1 MSRIATLILSS
12 LVVLSCAT
20 ARIFGEET
28 VPATKTSDRL
38 LVRPIRGLIEKDGK
52 SWQPVEVVLQ
62 DPQDPQDNART
73 ATAVLTVD
81 GKIVARQAIAEGS
94 QSAEVLVP
102 AVEMDKR
109 VDVSIKM
116 SDVTL
121 VGSGT
126 LRPVRKLTIYIL
138 PHSHHDLGYTDLQ
151 PKVEKIHIANLQKGL
166 ELARKTADY
175 PEGSRFVWN
184 EEVLWGTDQYVR
196 QLPEADRAK
205 LVDAVNKG
213 WVSLNAMYG
222 NTLTACC
229 RPEEL
234 IQLFGEAKRLSDL
247 TGVKI
252 DCAMQ
257 SDVPGDTWGL
267 VTALAQAGVRYYS
280 LAPNFRSRVG
290 NFLPT
295 WRDKPFWW
303 VSPSG
308 KEKVLVWMPRGGYA
322 YLIVMPAMNNQWV
335 GMYQKGL
342 DDVDYPYD
350 ISYVRYAMDNEGPQP
365 KLPEFVRD
373 WNAKYTW
380 PKMIISSTKTAFSA
394 MEKKYG
400 DKLPEFKGDLT
411 PYWED
416 GAGSSA
422 RETAMNRN
430 SADRIVQAETLFAM
444 LGADRFP
451 LDADQ
456 EAWRNVLLYSEHTWG
471 AADSVEDA
479 DSAMTTG
486 QWKYKK
492 AYADDAETQS
502 KALLD
507 QSLAVRAGDNA
518 ASSIDVFNTTSWPRT
533 EVVLAAK
540 SLSSAGDRVTDRS
553 GKPVPSQRL
562 STGELAILAREV
574 PPFAAVRFNIAAGVS
589 FADSDSATTD
599 GTAISNGVISA
610 RIDQQT
616 GGISELKRHG
626 SEQNFAAAE
635 GEALNDYVYMIGDKP
650 SAAKGAGTP
659 TITVIE
665 NGPLVAMVRI
675 ESDAPGCN
683 KLTRDIRLVAGD
695 DHLDLTNVVDKKR
708 VTPNARPGKN
718 NGVSYSGRNSKESV
732 NFAFPF
738 NVDGGQIRLN
748 APMSVVRPELDQL
761 PGSCKDWMEVGR
773 WADVSNDH
781 EGVTLATLD
790 APLVE
795 IGKLSTLLGIAASP
809 DPWRKHIEPTQKIF
823 SWVMNNHWY
832 TNYCAYQEGVV
843 TFRYALRP
851 HGSYD
856 AAAADRFGT
865 ELTQPLIVSEARG
878 PAPTGASLLRVEPAD
893 VLVTAFKP
901 SIDGKAWIVRLFGAS
916 GQDRQAKLTWSAPSH
931 GVSISDVSEK
941 PLAQA
946 DDTIAVPGWDL
957 VTLRVER

>member
-1 MSRIATLILSS
+1 MSRIATLIVSS
-12 LVVLSCAT
+12 LVILSSAT
-20 ARIFGEET
+20 SRTFGDEAA
-28 VPATKTSDRL
+28 PAATTSDRL
-38 LVRPIRGLIEKDGK
+38 LVRPIRGLVEKDGK
-52 SWQPVEVVLQ
+52 SWQPVEIVIQ
-62 DPQDPQDNART
+62 DPQDPQDNGRAP
-73 ATAVLTVD
+73 AAVLKVD
-81 GKIVARQAIAEGS
+81 GNVVAKEPIPEGS
-94 QSAEVLVP
+94 QSVEALVP
-102 AVEMDKR
+102 AVDADKQ
-109 VDVSIKM
+109 VDVTVQIGK
-116 SDVTL
+116 VTY

-151 PKVEKIHIANLQKGL
+151 PNVEKTQIGHLQKGI

-184 EEVLWGTDQYVR
+184 EEVLWGTDQYMR

-205 LVDAVNKG
+205 LVDAAKKG
-213 WVSLNAMYG
+213 WIALNGMYG

-234 IQLFGEAKRLSDL
+234 IQLFSEANRLAEF
-247 TGVKI
+247 TGTKI

-257 SDVPGDTWGL
+257 TDVPGDTWGV
-267 VTALAQAGVRYYS
+267 VTALAQAGIRYYS
-280 LAPNFRSRVG
+280 IGPNFRSRVG
-290 NFLPT
+290 TFLPT

-322 YLIVMPAMNNQWV
+322 YVIVMPAMNNQWV
-335 GMYQKGL
+335 GTYQKGL
-342 DDVDYPYD
+342 DEQHYPYD

-365 KLPEFVRD
+365 KLPDFVRE

-380 PKMIISSTKTAFSA
+380 PKMIISSTKTAFAA

-430 SADRIVQAETLFAM
+430 AADRIVQAETLFAM

-479 DSAMTTG
+479 ESAMTTG

-492 AYADDAETQS
+492 AYADEAEKQS

-507 QSLAVRAGDNA
+507 QSLSIRAGDNT

-533 EVVLAAK
+533 EVVLAPK
-540 SLSSAGDRVTDRS
+540 SISSAGDRVTAS
-553 GKPVPSQRL
+553 AGKPAPSQRL
-562 STGELAILAREV
+562 STGELAILV
-574 PPFAAVRFNIAAGVS
+574 CDIPPFAAVRFDIAAGTS
-589 FADSDSATTD
+589 FAEGDVATSD
-599 GTAISNGVISA
+599 GTSISNGLISA
-610 RIDQQT
+610 RIDQKS

-626 SEQNFAAAE
+626 SEQNFAAADGE
-635 GEALNDYVYMIGDKP
+635 GLNDYVYMIGDKP
-650 SAAKGAGTP
+650 SAAKGAGAP

-665 NGPLVAMVRI
+665 KGPLVAMVRI

-683 KLTRDIRLVAGD
+683 KLTRDLRLVAGD
-695 DHLDLTNVVDKKR
+695 DHLDLINTVDKKR
-708 VTPNARPGKN
+708 VAPNSRPGKN
-718 NGVSYSGRNSKESV
+718 NGISYSGRNSKESM

-738 NVDGGQIRLN
+738 NVDAGQIRLN
-748 APMSVVRPELDQL
+748 VPMSVVRPEIDQL

-773 WADVSNDH
+773 WADVSNDK

-795 IGKLSTLLGIAASP
+795 IGQLSTLLGIAASP
-809 DPWRKHIEPTQKIF
+809 DPWRKHIEPSQKIF

-832 TNYCAYQEGVV
+832 TNYCAYQDGVV
-843 TFRYALRP
+843 VFRYALRP
-851 HGSYD
+851 HGIYD
-856 AAAADRFGT
+856 PADADRFGT
-865 ELTQPLIVSEARG
+865 GLTQPLIVSEARG
-878 PAPTGASLLRVEPAD
+878 AAPSGAPLLRVEPAD

-901 SIDGKAWIVRLFGAS
+901 SSDGKAWIVRLFGAS
-916 GQDRQAKLTWSAPSH
+916 GQDRQAKLTWSAPCS
-931 GVSISDVSEK
+931 VSFSDITEK
-941 PLAQA
+941 SGAKVGDA
-946 DDTIAVPGWDL
+946 ITVPGWDL
-957 VTLRVER
+957 VTLRVDH